1 MQIFH
6 NRWNFFRITQIN
18 KKKQYFLKKRIVSH
32 LQLNSRRF
40 IWLGGRQSGQ
50 WHEALMSSLF
60 YFRCRLLDL
69 GRCVIDLWLCNC
81 IRGSWGAP
89 LCHTLWISQD
99 PWSQLLFI
107 VMPFQRTHALAH
119 ADFSWFLTSPPPFF
133 SIKIQFFHNK
143 KNPHVINQKTWREIS
158 QLSREILNV

>member
-1 MQIFH
+1 MWVICNWIQDG
-6 NRWNFFRITQIN
+6 FF
-18 KKKQYFLKKRIVSH
+18 LV
-32 LQLNSRRF
+32 
-40 IWLGGRQSGQ
+40 GGRQSGQ

-119 ADFSWFLTSPPPFF
+119 ADFSWYLTSPPLFF
-133 SIKIQFFHNK
+133 IISIKIQFFHNK
-143 KNPHVINQKTWREIS
+143 KTPHVINQKTWREVS
-158 QLSREILNV
+158 QLSKGILNV

>member
-1 MQIFH
+1 
-6 NRWNFFRITQIN
+6 
-18 KKKQYFLKKRIVSH
+18 
-32 LQLNSRRF
+32 
-40 IWLGGRQSGQ
+40 
-50 WHEALMSSLF
+50 MSSLF

-119 ADFSWFLTSPPPFF
+119 ADFSWYLTSPPPLSFF
-133 SIKIQFFHNK
+133 ISIKIQFFHNK
-143 KNPHVINQKTWREIS
+143 KNPHVINQKTWRVIF
-158 QLSREILNV
+158 QLSRGILMSKVQSIHVFLHSVGNIWEMVRLI

>member
-1 MQIFH
+1 
-6 NRWNFFRITQIN
+6 
-18 KKKQYFLKKRIVSH
+18 
-32 LQLNSRRF
+32 
-40 IWLGGRQSGQ
+40 
-50 WHEALMSSLF
+50 MSSLF

-119 ADFSWFLTSPPPFF
+119 ADFSWFLTSPPPPPLFF
-133 SIKIQFFHNK
+133 FFLKKNLLFYLLLENHPPPPHYFYFKKNPIPQQNK
-143 KNPHVINQKTWREIS
+143 KNPHVINQKTWREVS
-158 QLSREILNV
+158 QLSKGINPKVQSIHVFLHSGGKIGKWSDW